1 VGIADFQK
9 EGFINLYDF
18 MKLPFTLEQF
28 LDVFRQYNVSVW
40 PVQVLLIVLALVTT
54 YFSILKKSY
63 SDKIIVSILTF
74 LWLWMGIVYHLIYF
88 SSINKAAI
96 LFGSLFIIQG
106 LVFFY
111 FGVLKNK
118 LRFQLSLNRNGIT
131 GMVLILF
138 ALIVYPLF
146 GYWLGHVYPSA
157 PTFGLPCPT
166 TIFTFGILLFSSSR
180 VPFIVIIIPA
190 IWSIIG
196 FSATVSLGM
205 KEDTGLLIAGLICT
219 IMIIYKNKRLKKV
232 SLS

>member
-1 VGIADFQK
+1 
-9 EGFINLYDF
+9 

-28 LDVFRQYNVSVW
+28 LDIFRQYNISVW
-40 PVQVLLIVLALVTT
+40 PVQVFLVVLALVAT
-54 YFSILKKSY
+54 YFLIFRKSY
-63 SDKIIVSILTF
+63 SDKIIVFVLAF

-106 LVFFY
+106 LLLFY
-111 FGVLKNK
+111 FGIMKDKLK
-118 LRFQLSLNRNGIT
+118 FQFRLNRYGIT
-131 GMVLILF
+131 GMALIMF
-138 ALIVYPLF
+138 ALIVYPLL
-146 GYWLGHVYPSA
+146 GYWLGHVYPES

-180 VPFIVIIIPA
+180 VPVIVIIIPA

-196 FSATVSLGM
+196 SSAAASLGM

-219 IMIIYKNKRLKKV
+219 IMTIHKNKRLKTV

>member
-1 VGIADFQK
+1 
-9 EGFINLYDF
+9 

-28 LDVFRQYNVSVW
+28 LDIFRQYNISVW
-40 PVQVLLIVLALVTT
+40 PVQVFLVVLALVAT
-54 YFSILKKSY
+54 YFLIFRKSY
-63 SDKIIVSILTF
+63 SDKIIVFVLAF

-106 LVFFY
+106 LLLFY
-111 FGVLKNK
+111 FGIMKDKLK
-118 LRFQLSLNRNGIT
+118 FQFRLNRYGIT
-131 GMVLILF
+131 GMALIMF
-138 ALIVYPLF
+138 ALIVYPLL
-146 GYWLGHVYPSA
+146 GYWLGHAYPDS

-180 VPFIVIIIPA
+180 IPFSVIIIPA

-196 FSATVSLGM
+196 FSAAISLGM

-219 IMIIYKNKRLKKV
+219 IMTIHKNKRLKTV

>member
-1 VGIADFQK
+1 
-9 EGFINLYDF
+9 

-28 LDVFRQYNVSVW
+28 LDIFRQYNISLW
-40 PVQVLLIVLALVTT
+40 PIQVVLVVLALVAT
-54 YFSILKKSY
+54 YFSIFKKSY

-96 LFGSLFIIQG
+96 VFGILFIIQA
-106 LVFFY
+106 LLIFY
-111 FGVLKNK
+111 FGIIKNK
-118 LRFQLSLNRNGIT
+118 LRFQFSLNRYGIT

-138 ALIVYPLF
+138 ALIIYPLIA
-146 GYWLGHVYPSA
+146 YWLGHVYPSS

-166 TIFTFGILLFSSSR
+166 TIFTFGILLFSLSR
-180 VPFIVIIIPA
+180 IHFAVIIIPV

-196 FSATVSLGM
+196 FSAAVSLGM
-205 KEDTGLLIAGLICT
+205 KEDTGLLIAALICT
-219 IMIIYKNKRLKKV
+219 VMIIYKNSRLKKV